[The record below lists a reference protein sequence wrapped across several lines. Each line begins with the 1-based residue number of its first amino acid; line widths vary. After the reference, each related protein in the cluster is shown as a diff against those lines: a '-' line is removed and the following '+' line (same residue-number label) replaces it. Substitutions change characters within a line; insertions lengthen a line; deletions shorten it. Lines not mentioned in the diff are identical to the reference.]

1 MYIDFGIENNDKDS
15 KFKVGDHTRISKY
28 KNIFAKL
35 YIPNL
40 SDQVFQIKKVKNT
53 IPQMYVI
60 SDLNG
65 KRFTCTFMDLKQ
77 FTKKKKKKRFA
88 KKKVNKLYVKWKGY
102 NNYINSWI
110 NKKDIIQNADLK
122 QSKFELDLSNYARKS
137 NFKSATGVDT
147 LKFAKQVDLANLKL
161 DIDEL
166 GSENQ
171 KLLLLIQVS

>member
-77 FTKKKKKKRFA
+77 FTKKKKKKKNS
-88 KKKVNKLYVKWKGY
+88 KKKKK
-102 NNYINSWI
+102 
-110 NKKDIIQNADLK
+110 KKDLQRKKVINYM
-122 QSKFELDLSNYARKS
+122 SNGKV
-137 NFKSATGVDT
+137 TITILTVG
-147 LKFAKQVDLANLKL
+147 
-161 DIDEL
+161 
-166 GSENQ
+166 
-171 KLLLLIQVS
+171 

>member
-1 MYIDFGIENNDKDS
+1 MYIDFCIENNDEDS

-40 SDQVFQIKKVKNT
+40 SDQGFQIKKVKNT

-77 FTKKKKKKRFA
+77 FTKKKKKKDLQR
-88 KKKVNKLYVKWKGY
+88 KKLINYMSNGKVTIIILTVGQIKKILYKTQ
-102 NNYINSWI
+102 I
-110 NKKDIIQNADLK
+110 
-122 QSKFELDLSNYARKS
+122 
-137 NFKSATGVDT
+137 
-147 LKFAKQVDLANLKL
+147 
-161 DIDEL
+161 
-166 GSENQ
+166 
-171 KLLLLIQVS
+171 